1 LTQGADGDL
10 AVIADADVSLL
21 APDIGPPR
29 AGWGGPQNGTVLS
42 QRLAAGGVRGGAQ
55 FAMDLVLVGMEQK
68 LVQQAVGS
76 FQFEDVIGSEQWG
89 QAFLPIVMAAFN
101 FAFGLGCGGKA
112 ESDAVEVQSNAQL
125 GESFGQVGEEEGVE
139 VHIKGQRQTVGEE
152 DA

>member
-1 LTQGADGDL
+1 
-10 AVIADADVSLL
+10 
-21 APDIGPPR
+21 
-29 AGWGGPQNGTVLS
+29 
-42 QRLAAGGVRGGAQ
+42 
-55 FAMDLVLVGMEQK
+55 M
-68 LVQQAVGS
+68 
-76 FQFEDVIGSEQWG
+76 
-89 QAFLPIVMAAFN
+89 PIVMAAFN